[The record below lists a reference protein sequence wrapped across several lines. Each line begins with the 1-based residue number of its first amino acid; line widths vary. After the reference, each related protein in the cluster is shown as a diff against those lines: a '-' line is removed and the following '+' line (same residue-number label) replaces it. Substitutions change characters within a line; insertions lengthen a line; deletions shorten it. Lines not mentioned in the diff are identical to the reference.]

1 MGWSTSVSADDAAA
15 ASEPPCRYALVVSDR
30 VGAVLTRPRLEIEE
44 AHAILGRHWGID
56 GELRPLPS
64 ERDRNF
70 AVSVD
75 GHDRF
80 VLKLSNATEDPAFLD
95 LQHRAMAR
103 LVEAGVPCQVPV
115 LTIDGREVV
124 DVGRGDTPTLARLL
138 TWLPG
143 RAFVTI
149 AAADRSR
156 ELLHDL
162 GRVMGRTATALG
174 TFDHPAAH
182 RVFQWDAERGL
193 DVIATHAPAVGDP
206 DRAALLARWIERLG
220 ALGEAMP
227 RLRHGVIHNDGNDHN
242 VLVDDDGR
250 SVTGLL
256 DLGDA
261 VHSVVLNELAVPAA
275 YAAFGAEDPL
285 AVIAAVHTGFEET
298 CPLLAEELPWLVE
311 MVALRLATSVAMSA
325 HQSLLDPEDA
335 YLTVS
340 EASAW
345 ELLEALIDIDPATA
359 AARIA
364 VDDQ

>member
-1 MGWSTSVSADDAAA
+1 
-15 ASEPPCRYALVVSDR
+15 VSDR
-30 VGAVLTRPRLEIEE
+30 VGAVLTRPRLEAEE
-44 AHAILGRHWGID
+44 ARAILAREWGID

-70 AVSVD
+70 AGSVD
-75 GHDRF
+75 GQDRF
-80 VLKLSNATEDPAFLD
+80 VLKLSNAVEDPAFLD
-95 LQHRAMAR
+95 FQHRAMAR

-115 LTIDGREVV
+115 VTIDGREVV
-124 DVGRGDTPTLARLL
+124 DVGRDGTPTLARLL

-143 RAFVTI
+143 RPFVTI
-149 AAADRSR
+149 AAADRSD
-156 ELLHDL
+156 ELLRDL
-162 GRVMGRTATALG
+162 GRVMGRTATALS

-193 DVIATHAPAVGDP
+193 GVIAAHAPAVTDP
-206 DRAALLARWIERLG
+206 DRAALLARWAERLV

-227 RLRHGVIHNDGNDHN
+227 GLRHAVIHNDGNDHN
-242 VLVDDDGR
+242 VLVDDDGLR
-250 SVTGLL
+250 IAGLL

-285 AVIAAVHTGFEET
+285 AVIATVRAGFEET
-298 CPLLAEELPWLVE
+298 YPLRADERDWLVE
-311 MVALRLATSVAMSA
+311 MIALRLATSVSMSA
-325 HQSLLDPEDA
+325 HQSALDPDDA

-340 EASAW
+340 EAPAW
-345 ELLEALIDIDPATA
+345 ALLERLIDIDPATA

-364 VDDQ
+364 TEDR

>member
-1 MGWSTSVSADDAAA
+1 MGSWSCVSAHDAAA
-15 ASEPPCRYALVVSDR
+15 ASWPRSRYAVGVSDR
-30 VGAVLTRPRLEIEE
+30 VGAVLTRPRLDLEE
-44 AHAILGRHWGID
+44 ARAILGRHWAID

-70 AVSVD
+70 AVGVD
-75 GHDRF
+75 GQDRF

-115 LTIDGREVV
+115 MTIDGHEVL
-124 DVGRGDTPTLARLL
+124 DVGRDGTPTLARLL

-143 RAFVTI
+143 RPFVSI
-149 AAADRSR
+149 AAADRSD
-156 ELLHDL
+156 ELLRDL
-162 GRVMGRTATALG
+162 GRVMGRTATALS

-182 RVFQWDAERGL
+182 RVFQWDSERGL
-193 DVIATHAPAVGDP
+193 AVIAAHAPAIVDP
-206 DRAALLARWIERLG
+206 ERAALLGRWTERLA
-220 ALGEAMP
+220 ALGAAMP
-227 RLRHGVIHNDGNDHN
+227 GLRHGVIHNDGNDHN

-250 SVTGLL
+250 RIAGLL

-275 YAAFGAEDPL
+275 YAAFGAVDPL
-285 AVIAAVHTGFEET
+285 AAIGTVRAGFEET
-298 CPLLAEELPWLVE
+298 CPLRADERGWLVE

-325 HQSLLDPEDA
+325 HQSLLDPDDA

-345 ELLEALIDIDPATA
+345 TLLEALIDIDPSTA

-364 VDDQ
+364 LEDR

>member
-1 MGWSTSVSADDAAA
+1 M
-15 ASEPPCRYALVVSDR
+15 SDR
-30 VGAVLTRPRLEIEE
+30 VGAVLTRPRLELEE
-44 AHAILGRHWGID
+44 ARAILDRHWAIEGA
-56 GELRPLPS
+56 LRPLPS

-75 GHDRF
+75 GVDRF
-80 VLKLSNATEDPAFLD
+80 VLKLSNATEDLAFLD

-115 LTIDGREVV
+115 VAVDGREVV
-124 DVGRGDTPTLARLL
+124 DVGRDDTPTLARLL

-143 RAFVTI
+143 RPFATI
-149 AAADRSR
+149 APGDRSD
-156 ELLHDL
+156 ELLRDL
-162 GRVMGRTATALG
+162 GRVMGRTATALAS
-174 TFDHPAAH
+174 FDHPAAH

-193 DVIATHAPAVGDP
+193 EVIGAHAPAVRDP
-206 DRAALLARWIERLG
+206 DRAALLRRWTERLV
-220 ALGEAMP
+220 ALRDAMP
-227 RLRHGVIHNDGNDHN
+227 GLRHGVIHNDGNDHN

-250 SVTGLL
+250 SVAGLL

-275 YAAFGAEDPL
+275 YAAFGAGDPL
-285 AVIAAVHTGFEET
+285 AVIATVRAGFEET
-298 CPLLAEELPWLVE
+298 CPLTGDERTWLVE

-325 HQSLLDPEDA
+325 HQSRLDPGDA

-340 EASAW
+340 EAPAW
-345 ELLEALIDIDPATA
+345 TLLEALIAIDPAIA

-364 VDDQ
+364 VESR

>member
-1 MGWSTSVSADDAAA
+1 
-15 ASEPPCRYALVVSDR
+15 
-30 VGAVLTRPRLEIEE
+30 
-44 AHAILGRHWGID
+44 
-56 GELRPLPS
+56 
-64 ERDRNF
+64 
-70 AVSVD
+70 
-75 GHDRF
+75 
-80 VLKLSNATEDPAFLD
+80 
-95 LQHRAMAR
+95 
-103 LVEAGVPCQVPV
+103 
-115 LTIDGREVV
+115 
-124 DVGRGDTPTLARLL
+124 
-138 TWLPG
+138 
-143 RAFVTI
+143 
-149 AAADRSR
+149 
-156 ELLHDL
+156 
-162 GRVMGRTATALG
+162 
-174 TFDHPAAH
+174 
-182 RVFQWDAERGL
+182 
-193 DVIATHAPAVGDP
+193 
-206 DRAALLARWIERLG
+206 
-220 ALGEAMP
+220 
-227 RLRHGVIHNDGNDHN
+227 

>member
-1 MGWSTSVSADDAAA
+1 
-15 ASEPPCRYALVVSDR
+15 
-30 VGAVLTRPRLEIEE
+30 
-44 AHAILGRHWGID
+44 
-56 GELRPLPS
+56 
-64 ERDRNF
+64 
-70 AVSVD
+70 
-75 GHDRF
+75 
-80 VLKLSNATEDPAFLD
+80 
-95 LQHRAMAR
+95 
-103 LVEAGVPCQVPV
+103 
-115 LTIDGREVV
+115 
-124 DVGRGDTPTLARLL
+124 
-138 TWLPG
+138 
-143 RAFVTI
+143 
-149 AAADRSR
+149 
-156 ELLHDL
+156 
-162 GRVMGRTATALG
+162 MGRTATALG

-206 DRAALLARWIERLG
+206 GQAALLARWIERLG

-227 RLRHGVIHNDGNDHN
+227 SLRHGVIHNDGNDHN

-285 AVIAAVHTGFEET
+285 AVIAAVRTGFEET
-298 CPLLAEELPWLVE
+298 CPLRADERMWLVE

-345 ELLEALIDIDPATA
+345 ELLEALIAIDPATA

-364 VDDQ
+364 VVWVKSSSVNRCC